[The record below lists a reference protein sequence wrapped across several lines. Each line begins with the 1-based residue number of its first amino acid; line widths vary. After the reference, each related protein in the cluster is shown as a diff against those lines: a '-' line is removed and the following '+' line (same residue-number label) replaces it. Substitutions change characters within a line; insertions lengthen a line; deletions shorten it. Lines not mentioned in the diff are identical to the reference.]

1 MSDSN
6 PRVVP
11 HPEKSGVFF
20 VETHTGF
27 VTEPTGFPREFSK
40 KQAEEFIEKTRKVN
54 DAVQQ
59 KSKC

>member
-1 MSDSN
+1 MSSEN

-40 KQAEEFIEKTRKVN
+40 KQAEEFIEKKEVKN
-54 DAVQQ
+54 AVQQ
-59 KSKC
+59 KKQC